1 MDEGAGTGQ
10 GADQDGDWGCGGAHM
25 EICGCVVMME
35 VIYINMLLMLML
47 MLMPTH
53 VQRSSAP
60 CITHAAVIRYMY
72 TVLTCLIAL
81 NSSAPALTLP
91 FVLPRT
97 HSCPPSHYPPI
108 SLSRYLPIP
117 LSSLPGL
124 DPSLLGLEI
133 LKAAFPLQCFK
144 QQIY

>member
-108 SLSRYLPIP
+108 YPPIP
-117 LSSLPGL
+117 LSPYPPLK
-124 DPSLLGLEI
+124 PSWAGPKPSWAGDI
-133 LKAAFPLQCFK
+133 KSGISAAML
-144 QQIY
+144 